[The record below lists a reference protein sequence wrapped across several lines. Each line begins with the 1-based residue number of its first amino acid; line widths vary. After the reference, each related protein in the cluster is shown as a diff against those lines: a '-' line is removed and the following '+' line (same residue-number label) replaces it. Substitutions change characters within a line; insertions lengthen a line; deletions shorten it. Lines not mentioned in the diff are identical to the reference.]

1 MLNWEHRC
9 IIELDRKVETQQ
21 NYYAGSRVTEI
32 ILAYNELWSVTEEEF
47 MENDELFGK

>member
-21 NYYAGSRVTEI
+21 NYYAGARGTEI

-47 MENDELFGK
+47 MEND